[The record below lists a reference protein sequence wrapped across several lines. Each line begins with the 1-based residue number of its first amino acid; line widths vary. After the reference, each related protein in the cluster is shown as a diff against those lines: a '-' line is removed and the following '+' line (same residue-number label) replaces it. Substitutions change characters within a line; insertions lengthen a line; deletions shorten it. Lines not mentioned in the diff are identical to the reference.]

1 MLFGACAFSY
11 AGLSVWVA
19 SDAAVGTWG
28 FLIPY
33 FIIYGFG
40 RGAWE
45 STNKVILAA
54 YFKDD
59 NNRKDAGFAAI
70 YFTSGL
76 AAAIAYVSFR
86 HLSKGQL
93 VAINSF
99 MPAIAALCFHLSYD
113 QYTHELLMKRL
124 AIVEKEEREA
134 VSNAE
139 ERLATLHAAAGGV

>member
-1 MLFGACAFSY
+1 MY

-28 FLIPY
+28 FLVPY
-33 FIIYGFG
+33 FMIYGLG

-45 STNKVILAA
+45 STNKVVLAA

-59 NNRKDAGFAAI
+59 NDLKDAGFAAM
-70 YFTSGL
+70 YFMSGL

-99 MPAIAALCFHLSYD
+99 VPAIAALCFHLSYD
-113 QYTHELLMKRL
+113 QYTHESLMKRL
-124 AIVEKEEREA
+124 AAIEKEEQESA
-134 VSNAE
+134 DSAE
-139 ERLATLHAAAGGV
+139 EPLAARNAAVGEV